1 MKQNTDHPL
10 GKAEDGKAEEHSE
23 TGQPL
28 QPLQQPHPSRQ
39 SQSQDELQY
48 SYELKI
54 PKERIAVLIGKE
66 GVVKADIETST
77 NSKLNIDSEEGDVI
91 ITGTDTIGMFSA
103 RDVVR
108 AIGRGVNP
116 DIALRLLK
124 PDYCVEIIN
133 LKEHL
138 GDASIKKLMRLKGR
152 IIGAE
157 GKARRTI
164 EELTES
170 SICVYGKTI
179 TMIGEIQNVSVA
191 RRAVESLLAGSPH
204 ASVYSWLEKNKRTM
218 KERKVQQSL
227 GL

>member
-10 GKAEDGKAEEHSE
+10 GKAEDGKAEEHPE
-23 TGQPL
+23 HG
-28 QPLQQPHPSRQ
+28 QPLQQPHPPHQ
-39 SQSQDELQY
+39 LQQHDELQY

-77 NSKLNIDSEEGDVI
+77 HSKLNIDSEEGDVI
-91 ITGTDTIGMFSA
+91 ISGTDTIGMFSA

-204 ASVYSWLEKNKRTM
+204 ASVYSWLEKNKRTI
-218 KERKVQQSL
+218 KERKIQQSL